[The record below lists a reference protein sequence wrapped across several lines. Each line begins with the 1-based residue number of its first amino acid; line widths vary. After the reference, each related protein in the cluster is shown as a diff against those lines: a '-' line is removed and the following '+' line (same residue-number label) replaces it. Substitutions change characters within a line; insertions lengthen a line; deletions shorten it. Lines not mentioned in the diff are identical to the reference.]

1 MWWFLLCGCSWC
13 AVVLAVRLLRWLLIH
28 VCCSGSRFTS
38 AAVAFD
44 SRLPQWLSIH
54 LCCSES
60 LINLSVMCART
71 VSVYRK
77 MQQRNPP
84 ESESEEQQVGE
95 LAANSCSTALSVL
108 SNTWKFFKRKV
119 QQK

>member
-1 MWWFLLCGCSWC
+1 
-13 AVVLAVRLLRWLLIH
+13 
-28 VCCSGSRFTS
+28 
-38 AAVAFD
+38 
-44 SRLPQWLSIH
+44 
-54 LCCSES
+54 
-60 LINLSVMCART
+60 MCART